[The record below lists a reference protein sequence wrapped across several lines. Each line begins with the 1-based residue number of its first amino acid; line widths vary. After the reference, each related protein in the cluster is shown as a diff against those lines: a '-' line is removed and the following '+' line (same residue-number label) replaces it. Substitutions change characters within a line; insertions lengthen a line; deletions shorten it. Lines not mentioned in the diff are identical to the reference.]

1 MATTSTST
9 STSTS
14 RTADARE
21 HSSVPSDRR
30 AGQFWLAVMRI
41 GVGFIFLWAFLDKLF
56 GLGYSTASGK
66 SILNGGSPTKGF
78 LSHVAVGPFQS
89 FLHSIAGNPVVD
101 LLFMVSLLGIG
112 VAMIAGAGLRIAAIC
127 NVVLMIG
134 MWAAEW
140 PMARVAA
147 DGTASGS
154 TNPFM
159 DYHLA
164 YALVGIVV
172 ASLGTASAFGLGQW
186 WSNLTIVRKHR
197 VLL

>member
-1 MATTSTST
+1 MATTSTSM
-9 STSTS
+9 
-14 RTADARE
+14 TADARE
-21 HSSVPSDRR
+21 HISVPSDRS

-56 GLGYSTASGK
+56 GLGYSTASAK
-66 SILNGGSPTKGF
+66 SVLNGGSPTKGF

-89 FLHSIAGNPVVD
+89 FFHSLAGNPVVD
-101 LLFMVSLLGIG
+101 VLFMVSLLGIG
-112 VAMIAGAGLRIAAIC
+112 VAMIAGAGLRIAAIS

-140 PMARVAA
+140 PMARLAA
-147 DGTASGS
+147 DGTATGS

-172 ASLGTASAFGLGQW
+172 AYLGTASAFGLGHW
-186 WSNLTIVRKHR
+186 WSSQSIVRKHR